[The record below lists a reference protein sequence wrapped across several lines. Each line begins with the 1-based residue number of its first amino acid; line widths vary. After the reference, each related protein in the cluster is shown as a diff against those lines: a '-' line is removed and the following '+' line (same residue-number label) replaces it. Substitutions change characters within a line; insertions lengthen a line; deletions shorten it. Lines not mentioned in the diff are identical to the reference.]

1 MKLSSKPEYLR
12 FMNSIMDYLSS
23 HPLAVMV
30 VAFVVLIVVYFI
42 FKQLI
47 KLALL
52 VVLIALA
59 IGGYYYFKDPKKT
72 PEDIHQTIRDVRTQ
86 AGTMVET
93 GTKAY
98 QKSKDV
104 YEKSRELTK
113 GAKEFLQKKEEETEE
128 GAK

>member
-1 MKLSSKPEYLR
+1 
-12 FMNSIMDYLSS
+12 MNSIMDYLSS
-23 HPLAVMV
+23 HPLAAMA
-30 VAFVVLIVVYFI
+30 VAFVVLIVVCFI

-86 AGTMVET
+86 AGKIVET
-93 GTKAY
+93 SKKAY

-113 GAKEFLQKKEEETEE
+113 ETKEFLQKNEGKAKEGE
-128 GAK
+128 K